1 METILSNQIK
11 LFQYVEYAIP
21 FHHHTLINASLLSS
35 QFDKA
40 LKKNRRV
47 FLIMIINSILFE
59 VKCTCVF
66 RTAVGIRGKD
76 GVVFGVEKLVTSK
89 LYEAGANKRLFNID
103 RHIGIV
109 SRYTV
114 LLMSY
119 SVMWH
124 LVASIITNRTKYLN
138 KKKLK
143 MH

>member
-1 METILSNQIK
+1 
-11 LFQYVEYAIP
+11 
-21 FHHHTLINASLLSS
+21 
-35 QFDKA
+35 
-40 LKKNRRV
+40 
-47 FLIMIINSILFE
+47 MIINSILFE

-109 SRYTV
+109 SRYTL

-119 SVMWH
+119 SVIMWH
-124 LVASIITNRTKYLN
+124 LVASIITNRTKNL
-138 KKKLK
+138 KKKIKKCISPLYEK
-143 MH
+143 FQRINVYVILPKN